1 MLRFILVLIFLA
13 PLQAYAQRYGTGMAF
28 NNANYAKAKVRAN
41 FNVQN
46 FEDLPSYYSLKA
58 HCPSPGNQMQLNT
71 SPAWATAWSAISIL
85 ESHSKTLYDQ
95 KSINELT
102 KSPPYLY
109 QHIRTSDDQNCD
121 SGIDLYEALKFV
133 VDHQLHS
140 FDDFKEFH
148 ESDRIEKMG
157 YQEMFP

>member
-1 MLRFILVLIFLA
+1 
-13 PLQAYAQRYGTGMAF
+13 
-28 NNANYAKAKVRAN
+28 
-41 FNVQN
+41 
-46 FEDLPSYYSLKA
+46 
-58 HCPSPGNQMQLNT
+58 MQLNT

-133 VDHQLHS
+133 NDHQLHS
-140 FDDFKEFH
+140 FDDFKEFCPKYLP
-148 ESDRIEKMG
+148 EEIKTIKGVQTRDFRKLFEDDNSSAYKINVVKNSSLVLLYNEL
-157 YQEMFP
+157 